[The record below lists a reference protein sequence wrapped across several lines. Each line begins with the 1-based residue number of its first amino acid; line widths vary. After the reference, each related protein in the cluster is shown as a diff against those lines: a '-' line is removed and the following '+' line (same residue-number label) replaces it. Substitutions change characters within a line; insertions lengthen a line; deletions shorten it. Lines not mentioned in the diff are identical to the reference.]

1 MSTLNQGAENT
12 VLAALI
18 AGLWSGIIIDK
29 LAAFTLRLNMPVLH
43 AVAQWWPMLLI
54 AAGLVVLF
62 RHKQLAGKSEQSARQ
77 VLVMPR
83 QQQQVITMERKEQV
97 HAR

>member
-12 VLAALI
+12 IVAALI

-29 LAAFTLRLNMPVLH
+29 LAAFTLRLNMPILH
-43 AVAQWWPMLLI
+43 AVAQWWPVLLI
-54 AAGLVVLF
+54 GAGLVLLF
-62 RHKQLAGKSEQSARQ
+62 RDKNQKRVAAPARQ

-83 QQQQVITMERKEQV
+83 QQQANVMQRKEQV
-97 HAR
+97 HVR

>member
-43 AVAQWWPMLLI
+43 VVAQWWPVLLI
-54 AAGLVVLF
+54 IAGLVVLF
-62 RHKQLAGKSEQSARQ
+62 RHKNQQRMAAPARQ

-83 QQQQVITMERKEQV
+83 QQHQVITMERKEQS